1 MLAMAKDL
9 IDHLI
14 TYRLEKKLTQT
25 ELAEKLGVTFQT
37 VNRWFNRHMKPS
49 QMQEYQ
55 IKKLITGSN
64 GKRRK

>member
-1 MLAMAKDL
+1 MPKDL
-9 IDHLI
+9 IGRLI

-49 QMQEYQ
+49 QIQAHQ
-55 IKKLITGSN
+55 IKKIVS
-64 GKRRK
+64 KKAK